1 MEGSGFQGYMF
12 SSLLINR
19 KIQNLFCLLLFD
31 IANCN
36 CTDVKFILNKILFCS
51 CGRFP
56 QVPTS
61 CLLNIWMHVH
71 GRLQCA
77 IPLYNTPFY
86 MLFTHTVRGK
96 VFLYKYSFSQHLD
109 LEKLEKP

>member
-1 MEGSGFQGYMF
+1 MEGGGFQGYMF
-12 SSLLINR
+12 FSLLISR

-31 IANCN
+31 IATCN
-36 CTDVKFILNKILFCS
+36 CTDVKFIFNKILFCS
-51 CGRFP
+51 CGSFP

-96 VFLYKYSFSQHLD
+96 GVSV
-109 LEKLEKP
+109 